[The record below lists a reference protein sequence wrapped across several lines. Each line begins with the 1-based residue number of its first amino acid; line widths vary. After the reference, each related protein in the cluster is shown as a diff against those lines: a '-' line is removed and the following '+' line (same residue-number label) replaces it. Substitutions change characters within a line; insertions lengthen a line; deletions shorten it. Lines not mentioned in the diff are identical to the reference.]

1 MTDEYQ
7 SVLPFWNGEIRRLI
21 AFIISSLDTITAAS
35 LVDHL
40 RSSCQPGLIVR
51 YFNPLTLLNKNLD
64 FCIILSF
71 WRKMGLPGA
80 TSAD

>member
-7 SVLPFWNGEIRRLI
+7 SVLPFWNGEIRRHMAI
-21 AFIISSLDTITAAS
+21 IISSLDTITAAS
-35 LVDHL
+35 FVDHL
-40 RSSCQPGLIVR
+40 RSSCQPGLILQ
-51 YFNPLTLLNKNLD
+51 YFNPLPSLNKTLD